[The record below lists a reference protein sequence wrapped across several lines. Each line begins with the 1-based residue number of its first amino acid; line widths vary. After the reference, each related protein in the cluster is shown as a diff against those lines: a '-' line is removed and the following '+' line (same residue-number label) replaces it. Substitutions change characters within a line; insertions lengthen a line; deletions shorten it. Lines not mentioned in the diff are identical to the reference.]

1 MSHSTIKN
9 NINRLLKERDWKVA
23 HLEKKLG
30 STRAVTNI
38 LRGSSKNPT
47 IDVLHSIAQAFN
59 VEIQDLLI
67 EQENID
73 QVNLS
78 LLRDSYTKVIQAIE
92 PISKFVSFTHN
103 NVISLVKETYD
114 YSLKLKLNSAD
125 DNFIKWL
132 ITQYYN
138 TN

>member
-1 MSHSTIKN
+1 MLYPIELT
-9 NINRLLKERDWKVA
+9 E
-23 HLEKKLG
+23 
-30 STRAVTNI
+30 
-38 LRGSSKNPT
+38 
-47 IDVLHSIAQAFN
+47 LHSIAQAFN

-73 QVNLS
+73 QVNLP

-92 PISKFVSFTHN
+92 PISKSVSFTHT

>member
-1 MSHSTIKN
+1 MYIANVSPTIKN
-9 NINRLLKERDWKVA
+9 NINRLLKERLKVA

-73 QVNLS
+73 QVNLF
-78 LLRDSYTKVIQAIE
+78 LLRDIY
-92 PISKFVSFTHN
+92 
-103 NVISLVKETYD
+103 
-114 YSLKLKLNSAD
+114 
-125 DNFIKWL
+125 
-132 ITQYYN
+132 
-138 TN
+138 

>member
-23 HLEKKLG
+23 YLEKKLG

-38 LRGSSKNPT
+38 LLGSSKNPT

-73 QVNLS
+73 QVNLP

-92 PISKFVSFTHN
+92 PISKSVSFTHTK
-103 NVISLVKETYD
+103 VISLVKETYD

>member
-1 MSHSTIKN
+1 MLFPIWRPCLPKGWG
-9 NINRLLKERDWKVA
+9 RRGRRDDRK
-23 HLEKKLG
+23 
-30 STRAVTNI
+30 
-38 LRGSSKNPT
+38 
-47 IDVLHSIAQAFN
+47 
-59 VEIQDLLI
+59 LI

-92 PISKFVSFTHN
+92 PISKSVSFTHN

>member
-38 LRGSSKNPT
+38 LRGTSKNPT

-67 EQENID
+67 EQEDIKS
-73 QVNLS
+73 VNLP
-78 LLRDSYTKVIQAIE
+78 LLSDTYAKVIKEIDHL
-92 PISKFVSFTHN
+92 SKSITFTHN
-103 NVISLVKETYD
+103 NVMLLVKETYE
-114 YSLKLKLNSAD
+114 YSLKLKLECAD
-125 DNFIKWL
+125 VNFIKWL
-132 ITQYYN
+132 IQKHYS
-138 TN
+138 